1 MSQSNYLI
9 QTWSRDIQG
18 QETFI
23 APSADNETHNNYDT
37 AVSNHYPSLSAISHR
52 NWAVERWNGDLYTYK
67 LPVNV
72 IVRLPHIYIYIY
84 IYIKFWKTKINKKG
98 VIAKNRAK
106 NATVAI

>member
-1 MSQSNYLI
+1 MSHSNYLI

-52 NWAVERWNGDLYTYK
+52 NWAVER
-67 LPVNV
+67 
-72 IVRLPHIYIYIY
+72 
-84 IYIKFWKTKINKKG
+84 
-98 VIAKNRAK
+98 
-106 NATVAI
+106 